1 MVVVAYTV
9 YTRVFV
15 QMSFMVSLF
24 FLVLLVLIFISFFWF
39 LNCISEKCEKNDRV
53 QILESYICIHS
64 HLNFELP
71 PNLFVQKKKK
81 IFSFLHGALPSA
93 KVSEVAL
100 HPFYLI
106 VCFS

>member
-39 LNCISEKCEKNDRV
+39 LNCISEKCEKMIEYRYLKV
-53 QILESYICIHS
+53 ISAYIPI
-64 HLNFELP
+64 
-71 PNLFVQKKKK
+71 
-81 IFSFLHGALPSA
+81 
-93 KVSEVAL
+93 
-100 HPFYLI
+100 
-106 VCFS
+106 